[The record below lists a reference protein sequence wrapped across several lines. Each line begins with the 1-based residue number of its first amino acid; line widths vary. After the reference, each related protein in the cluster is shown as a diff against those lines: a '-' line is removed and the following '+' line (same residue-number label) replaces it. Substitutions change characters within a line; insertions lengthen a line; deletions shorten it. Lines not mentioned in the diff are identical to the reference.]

1 VDGKVEVMKGY
12 RHMMAKLGGVLL
24 LTCSVFF
31 LGASTQ
37 AEAAFVLHICDDAAC
52 SGGGDLAITDGGAG
66 DLVGGVSGRIAA
78 FAGGVGG
85 FSLFDIET
93 ALSKPEIGSALDPAL
108 DVTFQ
113 ATSTGPAEAWI
124 YASDTGFTGIGT
136 MRVDIGGTITP
147 GGKGTVDAALYGGT
161 SDTDLDRTATLA
173 TLGPFTGPAFSGST
187 LSAPVG
193 LGANPYSLSLL
204 VHIQHTAA
212 ALTTGDLHAGA
223 VPEPASL
230 LLLGMGLVG
239 LGIASRRRQRK
250 QNA

>member
-1 VDGKVEVMKGY
+1 MKGY
-12 RHMMAKLGGVLL
+12 RHMMAKLSGVLL
-24 LTCSVFF
+24 LACSIFF
-31 LGASTQ
+31 LGGASTQ

-52 SGGGDLAITDGGAG
+52 MGGGDLAITDGGAG
-66 DLVGGVSGRIAA
+66 DLVAGVAGRIAA

-85 FSLFDIET
+85 FDLFDIET
-93 ALSKPEIGSALDPAL
+93 ALSKPVIGSADDPAL

-113 ATSTGPAEAWI
+113 ATSAGAAEAWI
-124 YASDTGFTGIGT
+124 YASDTGFEGVGPLR
-136 MRVDIGGTITP
+136 MDIGGTITP

-161 SDTDLDRTATLA
+161 SDSDLDLSATLG
-173 TLGPFTGPAFSGST
+173 TLGPFTGPAFSGSALT
-187 LSAPVG
+187 APAG

-204 VHIQHTAA
+204 VHITHTGA

-230 LLLGMGLVG
+230 LLLGMGLAGV
-239 LGIASRRRQRK
+239 GIASRRRQRK